1 MGMRITRR
9 PVAGRGEPVALTIGN
24 FDGVHLGHQAMIA
37 RLKRA
42 ANRLGIASCV
52 MTFEPHPRERL
63 MPGQAPAKLTD
74 LREKLELLAAYGVN
88 RVQICRFNH
97 VFAGI
102 SAELFITRI
111 LLQEMNVRWLLI
123 GEDFRFGSRRSGDL
137 ALLQKFFSK
146 PDERELEVMP
156 SVTLNGQRV
165 SSTAVRNALTSGD
178 LDLATDLM
186 GRPYSVSGRVVD
198 GLKLGREL
206 GFPTANIRLKQRH
219 LPLAGIFV
227 VEASWCNNSGHTR
240 RVRGVASLGV
250 RPTVLKD
257 AQPLLEVHLFDFDEQ
272 IYGQHLRIDFLQ
284 KLRDEEKFP
293 DIETLITQI
302 AHDIDC
308 AKAYFSRIDTAMH
321 QTVCLDC

>member
-1 MGMRITRR
+1 M
-9 PVAGRGEPVALTIGN
+9 GRGEPVALTIGN

-63 MPGQAPAKLTD
+63 MPERAPTRLTD

-88 RVQICRFNH
+88 RAQICRFDH
-97 VFAGI
+97 VFAKI

-111 LLQEMNVRWLLI
+111 LLQEMNVRWLLV
-123 GEDFRFGSRRSGDL
+123 GEDFRFGAQRSGDI
-137 ALLQKFFSK
+137 ALLQKFLPESTGI
-146 PDERELEVMP
+146 ELEIMP
-156 SVTLNGQRV
+156 PVELNEQRV
-165 SSTAVRNALTSGD
+165 SSTAVRNALMSGD

-206 GFPTANIRLKQRH
+206 GFPTANIWLKQRR
-219 LPLAGIFV
+219 LPLNGIFV
-227 VEASWCNNSGHTR
+227 VEACWRNDSGHTR
-240 RVRGVASLGV
+240 RVRGVASLGI

-257 AQPLLEVHLFDFDEQ
+257 AQPLLEVHLLDFDEQ
-272 IYGQHLRIDFLQ
+272 IYGQHVRIDFLQ

-293 DIETLITQI
+293 DIKTLIKQI
-302 AHDIDC
+302 EHDIDR
-308 AKAYFSRIDTAMH
+308 AKAYFYRIDTAIH

>member
-1 MGMRITRR
+1 MRITRR
-9 PVAGRGEPVALTIGN
+9 PVAGSGEPVALTIGN

-42 ANRLGIASCV
+42 ASRLGIASCV

-63 MPGQAPAKLTD
+63 MPGQASARLTD

-88 RVQICRFNH
+88 RVQICHFDH

-137 ALLQKFFSK
+137 ALLQKFFSE
-146 PDERELEVMP
+146 PNARELEVMP
-156 SVTLNGQRV
+156 PVTLNGQRI
-165 SSTAVRNALTSGD
+165 SSTAVRNALTSGN

-186 GRPYSVSGRVVD
+186 GRPYSVSGRVVN

-206 GFPTANIRLKQRH
+206 GFPTANIRLKQQR
-219 LPLAGIFV
+219 LPLNGIFA

-272 IYGQHLRIDFLQ
+272 IYGLHLRIDFLQ

-302 AHDIDC
+302 EHDIDC
-308 AKAYFSRIDTAMH
+308 AKAYFSRMDAAMH